1 MYNTLMRHA
10 ARCAPT
16 CRPQRLYARRGG
28 GWWPALAVGALALLP
43 LPTAAADLGAR
54 GSSTASPAPTMPVVR
69 YDRSCERTAATQLA
83 LDECAASELHQVQ
96 RQLGAAL
103 VAQTRAAGL
112 SQRHLDAAAQSGFL
126 AYEKAECLAS
136 ASPDK
141 GGSIYP
147 MVLADCELRLS
158 VQRLQELRVDA
169 AGMTGPG

>member
-1 MYNTLMRHA
+1 
-10 ARCAPT
+10 
-16 CRPQRLYARRGG
+16 
-28 GWWPALAVGALALLP
+28 
-43 LPTAAADLGAR
+43 
-54 GSSTASPAPTMPVVR
+54 MPVVR